1 MFQKGGTE
9 MGVIYCL
16 IGFILGA
23 LVSYLVIKRTPRDG
37 TLRVD
42 RSDPTDEPYLF
53 LEGIKSPY
61 EIAQKRFVIFDVKRE
76 NYISHE

>member
-1 MFQKGGTE
+1 MFILYG
-9 MGVIYCL
+9 L
-16 IGFILGA
+16 IGFVIGLFTA
-23 LVSYLVIKRTPRDG
+23 YFLVKHIPKDG

>member
-1 MFQKGGTE
+1 MTMLYIFVGFV
-9 MGVIYCL
+9 MGLLAAY
-16 IGFILGA
+16 FIF
-23 LVSYLVIKRTPRDG
+23 KCKPKDG

-42 RSDPTDEPYLF
+42 RSDPDDEPYLF

-61 EIAQKRFVIFDVKRE
+61 EIAYKRFVILDVKRE